1 MANGDGSRDD
11 DDLPDARAE
20 PEPDWVDGIRR
31 AREERAKR
39 LRSLLGRPPIG
50 DGVHGAQDPV
60 RDETAGASDPPPATP
75 A

>member
-1 MANGDGSRDD
+1 MADGDGSRDD

-39 LRSLLGRPPIG
+39 LRSLLGKAPSSEPQAEDPP
-50 DGVHGAQDPV
+50 
-60 RDETAGASDPPPATP
+60 AGAEPPPGTP
-75 A
+75 EPTA